1 MAQRKRLN
9 EQVVVITGAS
19 SGIGLATARMA
30 AARGAKV
37 VLAARDEAEL
47 QSIVAEITGR
57 GGDAIAVG
65 ADVASAADVER
76 IGERAMN
83 SFGRVDTWFNNAGVS
98 VYGKLMDVPL
108 DDQRR
113 VFDTNF
119 WGLVHGCR
127 TAVRFMRTSGGV
139 LINMGSIVSDRAV
152 PLQGIYAASKHA
164 IKAYTD
170 TLRMELEHNRVPIA
184 VTLIKPGAI
193 DTPYYHHAK
202 NYMTE
207 EPAPPPP
214 VYSPDTVARAVCDC
228 AQRPIRDITIGGGG
242 RLIATMGSLAPRLT
256 DVYMERTMFSQQ
268 RSGRPNDHRDSLHTT
283 SANGEESGGYE
294 GHVMQSSAY
303 TRAMLSDVGRALPF
317 IAFGV
322 GVAAAVTS
330 ARRH

>member
-170 TLRMELEHNRVPIA
+170 TLRMELEHDRVPIA

-193 DTPYYHHAK
+193 DTPYYRPR
-202 NYMTE
+202 E
-207 EPAPPPP
+207 ELHDRGAGAAAARVLARHGRPRGVRLRPAPHSRHHDRRRRPP
-214 VYSPDTVARAVCDC
+214 DRDDGIARAATDGRVHGAHDVL
-228 AQRPIRDITIGGGG
+228 AAAERPSERSPRQPAHHQRERGGVG
-242 RLIATMGSLAPRLT
+242 R
-256 DVYMERTMFSQQ
+256 V
-268 RSGRPNDHRDSLHTT
+268 
-283 SANGEESGGYE
+283 
-294 GHVMQSSAY
+294 
-303 TRAMLSDVGRALPF
+303 TRA
-317 IAFGV
+317 
-322 GVAAAVTS
+322 T
-330 ARRH
+330 

>member
-170 TLRMELEHNRVPIA
+170 TLRMELEHDRVPIA

-317 IAFGV
+317 IALGV

>member
-1 MAQRKRLN
+1 LK
-9 EQVVVITGAS
+9 EQVMVITGAS

-30 AARGAKV
+30 ATRGAKV

-47 QSIVAEITGR
+47 QGLVGEITAS
-57 GGDAIAVG
+57 GGEAIAVA
-65 ADVASAADVER
+65 ADVAAPEDVER

-83 SFGRVDTWFNNAGVS
+83 SFGRIDTWFNNAGVS

-119 WGLVHGCR
+119 WGVVHGSR
-127 TAVRFMRTSGGV
+127 TAVRFMRTGGGV

-170 TLRMELEHNRVPIA
+170 TLRMELEHDRAPIA

-193 DTPYYHHAK
+193 DTPYYQHAK
-202 NYMTE
+202 NYMSE

-214 VYSPDTVARAVCDC
+214 VYSAETVARAVCEC
-228 AQRPIRDITIGGGG
+228 AARPVRDISIGGGG
-242 RLIATMGSLAPRLT
+242 RMIATMGSLAPRLT
-256 DVYMERTMFSQQ
+256 DLYMERTMFAQQ
-268 RSGRPNDHRDSLHTT
+268 KSRRPNDHRDSLHST
-283 SANGEESGGYE
+283 SDNGEQSGGYE

-317 IAFGV
+317 LALGAS
-322 GVAAAVTS
+322 VAAAVS
-330 ARRH
+330 ATRNRRHN

>member
-170 TLRMELEHNRVPIA
+170 TLRMELEHDRVPIA

-202 NYMTE
+202 NY
-207 EPAPPPP
+207 
-214 VYSPDTVARAVCDC
+214 
-228 AQRPIRDITIGGGG
+228 G

-317 IAFGV
+317 IALGV

-330 ARRH
+330 ARRHTYRL